1 MICKIDPVM
10 QESTIELRSHNG
22 PLYQLL
28 VVGIDKIPLLIDSK
42 ANKCDAHPVLIEENI
57 RVRATHEDCNLK
69 SSHKL
74 LILTSAPKVFFQKF
88 DKH

>member
-28 VVGIDKIPLLIDSK
+28 VVGIDKISPLIDSK
-42 ANKCDAHPVLIEENI
+42 ANKRDANLVLIEEYARMRAI
-57 RVRATHEDCNLK
+57 HKGLLSYDQLLIATHFCSQRFLSE
-69 SSHKL
+69 
-74 LILTSAPKVFFQKF
+74 I
-88 DKH
+88 